1 MKVLDQTD
9 TRLVL
14 KLGVPLLNYGT
25 CVFDRA
31 AGTATISAHM
41 FVWPRTRTV
50 PLEEIEGVELY
61 RDGASGKK
69 HHESYCPALRLSS
82 GRWVF
87 LPGFRRKSCAA
98 AVERIRA
105 FLSRSPSRHEVP
117 CT

>member
-50 PLEEIEGVELY
+50 LLDEIEGVELY
-61 RDGASGKK
+61 RDGNGKK
-69 HHESYCPALRLSS
+69 HHESYCPALRLAS

-105 FLSRSPSRHEVP
+105 FLS
-117 CT
+117 